1 MQVPSPGPH
10 RSFPLPPLAILS
22 KANRPL
28 KFLFRSE
35 RQMLGIHL
43 WHCCV
48 LLSGSVCGEIWR
60 WCCFLWKYDK
70 VENHIVKNS
79 IDNILLW
86 IRKLSFKS
94 GWWSNYSLQF
104 KCKQFFKSSQLG
116 EGDLQP
122 VSNSIQLRGIFALEY
137 TEN

>member
-1 MQVPSPGPH
+1 MLGQELGRRGNAGCSLPCFTMQVPSLGPH
-10 RSFPLPPLAILS
+10 RSCPLPPLAILS

-43 WHCCV
+43 WHRCV

-60 WCCFLWKYDK
+60 WCCFLWKYNN

-79 IDNILLW
+79 IGDILLW

-94 GWWSNYSLQF
+94 GWWSNYSLQL
-104 KCKQFFKSSQLG
+104 KCKQFFKKAHS
-116 EGDLQP
+116 
-122 VSNSIQLRGIFALEY
+122 
-137 TEN
+137 